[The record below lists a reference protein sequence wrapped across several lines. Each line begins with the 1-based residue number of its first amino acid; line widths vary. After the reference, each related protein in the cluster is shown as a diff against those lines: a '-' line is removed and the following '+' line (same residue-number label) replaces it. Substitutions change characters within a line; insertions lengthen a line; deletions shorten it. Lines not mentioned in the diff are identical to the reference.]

1 MTIGLLGK
9 KVGMSRLFTEK
20 GEAIGVTMIKAGPC
34 YVIQQKTISKDGY
47 NSLQIGFEEKREKL
61 TTRPLLGHFKK
72 AKLPPLR
79 FVREFRVEEEE
90 FKKFVPG
97 TEIKVDLFKI
107 GEKVDITGTTIGKGF
122 QGVVKRWGF
131 KSGPATHGSMSHRAP
146 GSIGHTDVA
155 RVLKGTKMSG
165 HMGARK
171 EIISHL
177 EVIRVDAEKNLLV
190 VKGAVSGSKNGYLI
204 IKKSK

>member
-9 KVGMSRLFTEK
+9 KVGMSRLFTEEGK
-20 GEAIGVTMIKAGPC
+20 AICVTMIKAGPC
-34 YVIQQKTISKDGY
+34 YVTQQKTISKDGY
-47 NSLQIGFEEKREKL
+47 SSLQIGFEEKREKL
-61 TTRPLLGHFKK
+61 TTRPLFGHFKK
-72 AKLPPLR
+72 AKLPCLR
-79 FVREFRVEEEE
+79 FVREFRVDDEEL
-90 FKKFVPG
+90 KKFIPG
-97 TEIKVDLFKI
+97 TEIKVNLFKI
-107 GEKVDITGTTIGKGF
+107 GEKVDITGTTIGRGF

-131 KSGPATHGSMSHRAP
+131 KSGSATHGSMSHRAP

-171 EIISHL
+171 KTTSHL
-177 EVIRVDAEKNLLV
+177 EVMEVDEDKNLLA
-190 VKGAVSGSKNGYLI
+190 VKGAVPGAKGGYLI

>member
-1 MTIGLLGK
+1 MTIGILGK

-34 YVIQQKTISKDGY
+34 YVVQQKTKEKDGY

-72 AKLPPLR
+72 AKLSPLR
-79 FVREFRVEEEE
+79 FVREFQVEEEE
-90 FKKFVPG
+90 FKKLIPG

-107 GEKVDITGTTIGKGF
+107 GENVDITGTTIGKGF

-131 KSGPATHGSMSHRAP
+131 KGGPATHGSMSHRAP
-146 GSIGHTDVA
+146 GSIGHTDPG

-171 EIISHL
+171 KTVSHL
-177 EVIRVDAEKNLLV
+177 EVMEVDTDKNLLA
-190 VKGAVSGSKNGYLI
+190 VKGAVPGARGGYLV